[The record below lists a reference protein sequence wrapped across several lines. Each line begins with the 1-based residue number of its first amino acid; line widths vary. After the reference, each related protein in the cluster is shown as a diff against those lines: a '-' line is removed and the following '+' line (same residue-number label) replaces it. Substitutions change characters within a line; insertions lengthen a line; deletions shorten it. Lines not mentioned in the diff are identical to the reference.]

1 MIRRPPIST
10 RTDTLFPYTTLFRS
24 PEARGIA
31 ICRPTWAECRS
42 ALFAAHP
49 AAVVAH
55 PADDA
60 DQHQHDA
67 EADRHRCPP
76 FGDGPP
82 ARSAPPQQ
90 SEPDHRQEDAPIP
103 HGAGDPQHTAAT
115 GAARGENGGE

>member
-67 EADRHRCPP
+67 EADRHRCQP

-82 ARSAPPQQ
+82 ARSA
-90 SEPDHRQEDAPIP
+90 HRQ
-103 HGAGDPQHTAAT
+103 Q
-115 GAARGENGGE
+115 GEPALRPEEPLLASGVRNGVV